1 LAINQHLLNELDELV
16 EVGFR
21 GREVTSVETM
31 IDDLDKIEYEAD
43 KLGQQINN
51 ALFVIEKS
59 MDPIEVMFLYR
70 VIQGV
75 GDVADI
81 AQRVG
86 ARLELLLAR

>member
-1 LAINQHLLNELDELV
+1 MAINQHLLNELDELV